1 MAYAIEGTRQ
11 MKAVLE
17 ARGYAGLRLTAF
29 PNAGLPK
36 MDRETQ
42 QTYYLQDPEE
52 MAAGLEDLNGAGA
65 WLIGGCCG
73 TSPDHIRS
81 FRTQLSHLQS

>member
-1 MAYAIEGTRQ
+1 
-11 MKAVLE
+11 
-17 ARGYAGLRLTAF
+17 
-29 PNAGLPK
+29 